1 MGVEKEREGVTVET
15 KQTDCVSWQSYELAE
30 RKKYI
35 IYIHIYIHICVYS
48 NNKKSIFTSNTHLNA
63 LFFFYAYA
71 YCFFFGAPAFG
82 FTQL

>member
-35 IYIHIYIHICVYS
+35 IYIHIYIYICVYS

-82 FTQL
+82 FTKL

>member
-35 IYIHIYIHICVYS
+35 IYIHIYIYI
-48 NNKKSIFTSNTHLNA
+48 
-63 LFFFYAYA
+63 YACTA
-71 YCFFFGAPAFG
+71 TTKRAFSRR
-82 FTQL
+82 TRI